1 MNTFDERKKA
11 FEAKFLQDEDLKFKL
26 RARRNKK
33 IAVWA
38 AELVGKTNDENYI
51 KEVRESNLIKPGDD
65 DIIDKLLMDFTS
77 NNINVAQARNNS
89 KGMKRKSNYIYNHN
103 PILISKMKSNK

>member
-38 AELVGKTNDENYI
+38 AELVGKTNDEKYI
-51 KEVRESNLIKPGDD
+51 SNRLRLNFAYTSVEVTD
-65 DIIDKLLMDFTS
+65 
-77 NNINVAQARNNS
+77 A
-89 KGMKRKSNYIYNHN
+89 
-103 PILISKMKSNK
+103 

>member
-33 IAVWA
+33 QLSGHQNQLEKLMMKII
-38 AELVGKTNDENYI
+38 LK
-51 KEVRESNLIKPGDD
+51 KFESQI
-65 DIIDKLLMDFTS
+65 
-77 NNINVAQARNNS
+77 
-89 KGMKRKSNYIYNHN
+89 
-103 PILISKMKSNK
+103 